1 MFIINPDDSVG
12 TPTES
17 SELKYKNMDKM
28 QENIIKEMGL
38 EELPKDAQEEILIK
52 MTESVLKKIA
62 IETLERLSD
71 EDRDEFEKLQETA
84 APAEIDAFLSS
95 KIENYEELLQKTV
108 AEYKEEIK
116 ESINN
121 LKKSLE

>member
-1 MFIINPDDSVG
+1 
-12 TPTES
+12 
-17 SELKYKNMDKM
+17 MDKI

-38 EELPKDAQEEILIK
+38 EELPEDAQEEILTK

-84 APAEIDAFLSS
+84 APAEIDSFLSS
-95 KIENYEELLQKTV
+95 KIENYEEMLQKIV
-108 AEYKEEIK
+108 SEYKEEIK
-116 ESINN
+116 ESISN
-121 LKKSLE
+121 LKKTLE